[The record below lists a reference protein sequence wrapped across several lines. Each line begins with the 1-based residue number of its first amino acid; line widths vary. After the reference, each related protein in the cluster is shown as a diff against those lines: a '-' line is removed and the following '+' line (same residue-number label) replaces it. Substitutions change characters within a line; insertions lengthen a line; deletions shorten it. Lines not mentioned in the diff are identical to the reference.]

1 MPASAAAATGGA
13 AAAAAKNASFL
24 RFQQALEQHNSARAQ
39 PALVNAKEA
48 TATRYSGSASD
59 ASAASAAA
67 SAGASINGGQKKAA
81 LATLEELA
89 RKKLS
94 DEAASVAQLKPVY
107 LSKAERQAA
116 ALAKLE
122 ERRRESEAQA
132 EKQAAHMAAFL
143 DAARREKEEAREAAQ
158 RAARKA
164 AEDRER
170 KREDDAKKRA
180 AGPGGGNPAQS
191 VHANNLTLEREI
203 ERGRERELELIR
215 NHYLG
220 VKDPSTRK
228 VHIPAS
234 QKFKFNFDWNARDD
248 TAVDTNALYK
258 HRHEA
263 AALYGRGFVG
273 GVDRKE
279 QRKKNNFYEEL
290 VQHRLKS
297 GEALGAAKL
306 DAELLAQ
313 SVKDE
318 PMGAEEGEIGGSGGM
333 SSALAAMQARA
344 SEKALAREEREQ
356 RKAREAEKKNRHW
369 SEKPL
374 LEMEERDWR
383 IFKEDFSISTRG
395 AKVPNPLRYW
405 REAGLPVDLMRALDQ
420 AGYKDPTPIQRAAI
434 PIGLQCRDVIGIAET
449 GSGKTCA
456 FLVPMLVYIAKQPQ
470 ITAAT
475 AAEGPYALIMAPTRE
490 LAQQISSEC
499 DKFSAYMRI
508 RNVCVVGGLSI
519 EEQAF
524 KLREGTEIIIGTP
537 GRLFDVIQKR
547 YLALNVCN
555 YIVLDEADRMIDAGF
570 ESQIQAVMDQMPSS
584 NLRPE
589 SDDGLE
595 AAAADGGPDDGDQS
609 DHGRYR
615 QTIMFSATMPPRV
628 EALAK
633 KYLRHPV
640 FISVGDREK
649 AASRVE
655 QRVEWLTSEGAK
667 RGRLLELV
675 QQSEMPL
682 IIFTNLKKNCDSI
695 TKWLSAI
702 GIGSVSL
709 HGSKSQDDR
718 MSALAAFKA
727 AEVPVLVAT
736 DVAGRGLDVQ
746 GVKHVINYDLP
757 DNRDGGGIEKYTHR
771 IGRTGRA
778 GLTGLATSFLLETDT
793 DIMYDLA
800 NILRASNQPIPPQLA
815 KHEAALMPPGS
826 VAQGPPKP
834 KGVQYSNR

>member
-1 MPASAAAATGGA
+1 
-13 AAAAAKNASFL
+13 
-24 RFQQALEQHNSARAQ
+24 
-39 PALVNAKEA
+39 
-48 TATRYSGSASD
+48 
-59 ASAASAAA
+59 
-67 SAGASINGGQKKAA
+67 
-81 LATLEELA
+81 
-89 RKKLS
+89 
-94 DEAASVAQLKPVY
+94 
-107 LSKAERQAA
+107 
-116 ALAKLE
+116 
-122 ERRRESEAQA
+122 
-132 EKQAAHMAAFL
+132 
-143 DAARREKEEAREAAQ
+143 
-158 RAARKA
+158 
-164 AEDRER
+164 
-170 KREDDAKKRA
+170 
-180 AGPGGGNPAQS
+180 
-191 VHANNLTLEREI
+191 
-203 ERGRERELELIR
+203 
-215 NHYLG
+215 
-220 VKDPSTRK
+220 
-228 VHIPAS
+228 
-234 QKFKFNFDWNARDD
+234 
-248 TAVDTNALYK
+248 
-258 HRHEA
+258 
-263 AALYGRGFVG
+263 
-273 GVDRKE
+273 
-279 QRKKNNFYEEL
+279 
-290 VQHRLKS
+290 
-297 GEALGAAKL
+297 
-306 DAELLAQ
+306 
-313 SVKDE
+313 
-318 PMGAEEGEIGGSGGM
+318 
-333 SSALAAMQARA
+333 
-344 SEKALAREEREQ
+344 
-356 RKAREAEKKNRHW
+356 
-369 SEKPL
+369 
-374 LEMEERDWR
+374 
-383 IFKEDFSISTRG
+383 
-395 AKVPNPLRYW
+395 
-405 REAGLPVDLMRALDQ
+405 
-420 AGYKDPTPIQRAAI
+420 
-434 PIGLQCRDVIGIAET
+434 
-449 GSGKTCA
+449 
-456 FLVPMLVYIAKQPQ
+456 
-470 ITAAT
+470 
-475 AAEGPYALIMAPTRE
+475 
-490 LAQQISSEC
+490 
-499 DKFSAYMRI
+499 
-508 RNVCVVGGLSI
+508 VVGGLSI

-589 SDDGLE
+589 SEEGLE
-595 AAAADGGPDDGDQS
+595 TAAAADGGPDEGDHPDQ
-609 DHGRYR
+609 GRYR

-695 TKWLSAI
+695 TKWLSGI

-826 VAQGPPKP
+826 VSQGAPKP